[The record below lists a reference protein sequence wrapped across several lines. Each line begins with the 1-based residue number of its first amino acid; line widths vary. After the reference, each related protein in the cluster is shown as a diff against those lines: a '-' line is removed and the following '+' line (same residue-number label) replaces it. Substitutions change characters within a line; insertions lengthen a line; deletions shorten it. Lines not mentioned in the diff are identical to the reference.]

1 MSRRDERGSTIPLIL
16 GLATVLLMGI
26 ALVINASSAYLQ
38 RQSLDTL
45 ADGAALRGADLGAAG
60 VYGEGL
66 TQERLLQ
73 ESGAVKKV
81 VVAYLQSLG
90 ADRTYPGLEVQAQ
103 VNVVDRSVTV
113 TLSAPVELPLHI
125 PGSPTRPVVAASST
139 AAVTLQELSS
149 D

>member
-1 MSRRDERGSTIPLIL
+1 MSRRNEQGSTIPLL
-16 GLATVLLMGI
+16 VGLAAVLLMGI

-73 ESGAVKKV
+73 ETGAVEKV
-81 VVAYLQSLG
+81 VIAYLESIG
-90 ADRTYPGLEVQAQ
+90 ADKTYPGLEVTAR
-103 VNVVDRSVTV
+103 VNPIERSVTV
-113 TLSAPVELPLHI
+113 TLSAPVKLPMRI
-125 PGSPTRPVVAASST
+125 PGSPTKPVVGASST
-139 AAVTLQELSS
+139 AAVTIQGG
-149 D
+149 

>member
-1 MSRRDERGSTIPLIL
+1 MNRRDERGSTIPLIV

-73 ESGAVKKV
+73 ESG
-81 VVAYLQSLG
+81 
-90 ADRTYPGLEVQAQ
+90 
-103 VNVVDRSVTV
+103 RSRR
-113 TLSAPVELPLHI
+113 S
-125 PGSPTRPVVAASST
+125 
-139 AAVTLQELSS
+139 
-149 D
+149 

>member
-1 MSRRDERGSTIPLIL
+1 MSRRDEHGSTIPLIV
-16 GLATVLLMGI
+16 GLVSVLLMGV

-60 VYGEGL
+60 VYAEGL

-73 ESGAVKKV
+73 EPRAVERV
-81 VVAYLQSLG
+81 VIAYLESVG
-90 ADRTYPGLEVQAQ
+90 ADSTHPGLEAVAR

-113 TLSAPVELPLHI
+113 ILTAPVELPLRI
-125 PGSPTRPVVAASST
+125 PGSPARPIVGASST
-139 AAVTLQELSS
+139 AAVTLRE
-149 D
+149 

>member
-1 MSRRDERGSTIPLIL
+1 MSRRGEQGSTIPLL
-16 GLATVLLMGI
+16 VGLAAVLLMGI

-73 ESGAVKKV
+73 ETGAVERV
-81 VVAYLQSLG
+81 VIAYLESIG
-90 ADRTYPGLEVQAQ
+90 ADRTYPGLQ
-103 VNVVDRSVTV
+103 VTARVNPIERSVTV
-113 TLSAPVELPLHI
+113 TLSAPVELPMHI
-125 PGSPTRPVVAASST
+125 PGSPTEPVVGASST
-139 AAVTLQELSS
+139 AAVKIQ
-149 D
+149 DG